1 MCKTRER
8 TARSRMRVFKYFTG
22 ELTSVGTTTTGAGA
36 GIWLEGPAP
45 SCVCAGR
52 EREHAEVS
60 RLLTRARP
68 SASRVHIQPY
78 RLGELGGH
86 GSRDELRAWDR

>member
-8 TARSRMRVFKYFTG
+8 TARIRTRVFKYFTG

-45 SCVCAGR
+45 SCVCVRG
-52 EREHAEVS
+52 ENESMQNVS
-60 RLLTRARP
+60 RPAHP
-68 SASRVHIQPY
+68 SNQSAT
-78 RLGELGGH
+78 
-86 GSRDELRAWDR
+86 

>member
-8 TARSRMRVFKYFTG
+8 TARSRTRVFKYFAG

-45 SCVCAGR
+45 SCVCVCAGR
-52 EREHAEVS
+52 AC
-60 RLLTRARP
+60 
-68 SASRVHIQPY
+68 
-78 RLGELGGH
+78 
-86 GSRDELRAWDR
+86 RDEPPSNQSAT